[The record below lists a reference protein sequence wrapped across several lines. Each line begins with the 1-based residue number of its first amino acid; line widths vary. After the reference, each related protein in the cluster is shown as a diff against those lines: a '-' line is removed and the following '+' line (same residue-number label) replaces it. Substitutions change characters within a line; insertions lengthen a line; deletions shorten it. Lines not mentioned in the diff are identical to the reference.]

1 MTPTHLRA
9 SKYPQGV
16 KVTSHGSKGALNK
29 FNPLI
34 KTEIDMNT
42 EFVKERLANVTVNIG
57 DTKVIAVRPA
67 NGEADVQLVL
77 AEHIQRPSSRRAV
90 GNFMASAKSFGGN
103 SAQPVW
109 LSATFADL
117 EKLLPQALPQA
128 RQCVE
133 DQDYVS
139 LDIRNPML
147 GEARLRLEIT
157 ETHKPSSWEEANL
170 EKSAKQ
176 DGQGNYL
183 HSNGMAIFTNADVV
197 IGDPRHTFIPHTGM
211 TKDVYELD
219 YTTGDQVSSE
229 ATEQSAEKAQSKE
242 KELTA

>member
-1 MTPTHLRA
+1 
-9 SKYPQGV
+9 
-16 KVTSHGSKGALNK
+16 
-29 FNPLI
+29 
-34 KTEIDMNT
+34 MNT

-157 ETHKPSSWEEANL
+157 ETHKPSTWE
-170 EKSAKQ
+170 
-176 DGQGNYL
+176 
-183 HSNGMAIFTNADVV
+183 
-197 IGDPRHTFIPHTGM
+197 
-211 TKDVYELD
+211 
-219 YTTGDQVSSE
+219 
-229 ATEQSAEKAQSKE
+229 
-242 KELTA
+242 